1 MKSRLSMIM
10 ILAAIGFVAIGQLQT
25 IAQDDGELRVLTPE
39 DERYHGIVTPSMQIV
54 LVAPI
59 DSILAKIF
67 KKEGDRVKEG
77 ELVAQM
83 DNGIQKLMVESARLT
98 AESTAALKIAE
109 VALEDAKLEVE
120 SLEDLKRKGA
130 GNEKELRQARVIQKQ
145 REAEL
150 QRTKEQDQL
159 NAATLK
165 LEEERLLR
173 YQITAPFNATV
184 IDKIAEAGSSLARN
198 DQIIS
203 LANLE
208 ILEARISLPVW
219 LRGKLK
225 IGQEYTLV
233 PIKRDYG
240 QLKAKLANIRPIDDP
255 ASDTFLC
262 VFEIPNPDH
271 KLPAGFT
278 VALLWQN

>member
-1 MKSRLSMIM
+1 MHSKLLMV
-10 ILAAIGFVAIGQLQT
+10 ILFAVIGLGVIGQYPS
-25 IAQDDGELRVLTPE
+25 IAQVEGDVVVLSPD
-39 DERYHGIVTPSMQIV
+39 DERYHGIVTPSKQIV

-59 DSILAKIF
+59 DSVLASV
-67 KKEGDRVKEG
+67 KKTEGDRVKEG
-77 ELVAQM
+77 ELIAQM
-83 DNGIQKLMVESARLT
+83 DDGIQKLVVEGARLT

-120 SLEDLKRKGA
+120 NLIDLKAKGA
-130 GNEKELRQARVIQKQ
+130 GNEKELRQSKVIQKQ

-150 QRTKEQDQL
+150 QRTKEQGQL
-159 NAATLK
+159 NASTLK

-173 YQITAPFNATV
+173 YRVTAPFDATV
-184 IDKIAEAGSSLARN
+184 IDQIAEAGSSLARN

-208 ILEARISLPVW
+208 VLEARINLPVN

-240 QLKAKLANIRPIDDP
+240 NLKAKLSIIRPIDDP

-262 VFEIPNPDH
+262 VFEIQNQDH
-271 KLPAGFT
+271 KLPGGFT
-278 VALLWQN
+278 VALLWQE

>member
-1 MKSRLSMIM
+1 MKTRLSMMIM
-10 ILAAIGFVAIGQLQT
+10 LTAIGFAAIGPFQS
-25 IAQDDGELRVLTPE
+25 IAQNSDQVRVLTPE

-83 DNGIQKLMVESARLT
+83 DDGIQKLMVESARLT
-98 AESTAALKIAE
+98 SESTAATKIAE

-120 SLEDLKRKGA
+120 SLEDLKRQGA
-130 GNEKELRQARVIQKQ
+130 GNEKELRQSKVIEKQ

-150 QRTKEQDQL
+150 QRAKEQDQL
-159 NAATLK
+159 NAATLE
-165 LEEERLLR
+165 LEQERLLR
-173 YQITAPFNATV
+173 YRVTAPFNATV

-225 IGQEYTLV
+225 VGQEYTLV
-233 PIKRDYG
+233 PIKREYG
-240 QLKAKLANIRPIDDP
+240 HLKAKLANIRPIDDP